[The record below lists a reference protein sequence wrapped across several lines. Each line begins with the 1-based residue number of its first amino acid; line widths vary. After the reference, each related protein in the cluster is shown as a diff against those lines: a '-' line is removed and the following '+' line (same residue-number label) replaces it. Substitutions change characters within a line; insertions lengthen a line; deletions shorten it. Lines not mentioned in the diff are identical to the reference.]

1 MLAIVDDLVDA
12 LAGLCAKPRAPWCA
26 QATQIVARDQCAQVL
41 NLDTAQI
48 AALQWYGQLDL
59 RPATEAAACAWLLTE
74 PGANSEI
81 ASIRRPISMALHTSV
96 QHPVANS
103 EMFWIMKRR

>member
-1 MLAIVDDLVDA
+1 LLDYAQSARTMV
-12 LAGLCAKPRAPWCA
+12 R

-48 AALQWYGQLDL
+48 AALQWYGQLNL
-59 RPATEAAACAWLLTE
+59 RPATEAAACEWLLTE

-81 ASIRRPISMALHTSV
+81 ASIVDRSVWAPHTLV

>member
-1 MLAIVDDLVDA
+1 MTLWMPLLDY
-12 LAGLCAKPRAPWCA
+12 A
-26 QATQIVARDQCAQVL
+26 QSARTMVRQAAQIVPHGQCAHVL

-59 RPATEAAACAWLLTE
+59 RPAHEASACEWLLTE
-74 PGANSEI
+74 PEANSEI
-81 ASIRRPISMALHTSV
+81 SSVVDRSVWAPHTLV